1 MPLRSVISEREEE
14 LPKGELGELIKIAVE
29 EKDVISFGP
38 GEPDFTPPRH
48 VITAVK
54 KAVEK
59 GYTHYSPPPG
69 RIELLKEVAKKL
81 KRENFIDVKTEEI
94 IITTGSTEAILL
106 SLICVVDP
114 GESVLVPNPGFV
126 AYLPTVELLNGNPIS
141 IPLSKENR
149 FQIDTDEIKRLVKP
163 KRTRAIIINTPS
175 NPTGT
180 VFNKK
185 TLEGIADVAVDNDL
199 LIISDEAYEKFVYK
213 GKHISIG
220 SLNGMKDYVLTL
232 HSFSKTHGM
241 AGFRVG
247 YAAGPEKIIKAMR
260 GLHIYTTISAPTV
273 SQMAAIA
280 ALKGSQFHVRKNV
293 KEYNRRRRFVV
304 KRINEIKGFDCL
316 EPEGAFYAFPKIGF
330 KMSSLKFCKWLL
342 KNAKV
347 AVVPG
352 SDFGRYGEGFVRFS
366 YATSYDKIVKGMN
379 RIESAVSKLR

>member
-1 MPLRSVISEREEE
+1 MPLRSLISEREEE
-14 LPKGELGELIKIAVE
+14 LLKGELAELIRIAVE

-48 VITAVK
+48 VISAVK

-59 GYTHYSPPPG
+59 EYTHYSPPQG
-69 RIELLKEVAKKL
+69 RIKLLKEVAKKL
-81 KRENFIDVKTEEI
+81 KKENSIDVKPEEI

-106 SLICVVDP
+106 ALMCVVDP
-114 GESVLVPNPGFV
+114 GESVLIPNPGFIT
-126 AYLPTVELLNGNPIS
+126 YLPTVELLNGFPIS
-141 IPLSKENR
+141 IPLSKEKR
-149 FQIDTDEIKRLVKP
+149 FQMDTDEIKRLVDS

-185 TLEGIADVAVDNDL
+185 TLEGIADVAVDNNL
-199 LIISDEAYEKFVYK
+199 LIISDEAYEKFIYK

-232 HSFSKTHGM
+232 QSFSKTYGM

-247 YAAGPEKIIKAMR
+247 YAAGPKKVIDAMKN
-260 GLHIYTTISAPTV
+260 LHIYTSICAPTV

-280 ALKGSQFHVRKNV
+280 ALKGSQSHVKKNV
-293 KEYNRRRRFVV
+293 SEYNRRRKFMV

-316 EPEGAFYAFPKIGF
+316 EPEGAFYAFPKIDF

-352 SDFGRYGEGFVRFS
+352 SDFGRYGEGFVRLS

-379 RIESAVSKLR
+379 RVESAVKRLK

>member
-1 MPLRSVISEREEE
+1 MPLRSIISEREEE
-14 LPKGELGELIKIAVE
+14 LPKGELAELIRVAVE
-29 EKDVISFGP
+29 EKNVISFGP

-48 VITAVK
+48 IINSAK
-54 KAVEK
+54 KALDK
-59 GYTHYSPPPG
+59 GFTHYSPPPG
-69 RIELLKEVAKKL
+69 RAELLKEVAKKL
-81 KRENFIDVKTEEI
+81 KRENSIDVKLEEI

-106 SLICVVDP
+106 ALMCVVDP
-114 GESVLVPNPGFV
+114 GESVLVPNPGFI
-126 AYLPTVELLNGNPIS
+126 AYLPTVELLNGSPIS
-141 IPLSKENR
+141 IPLFKENK
-149 FQIDTDEIKRLVKP
+149 FQIDTDEIKRLIHP

-180 VFNKK
+180 VLNKK
-185 TLEGIADVAVDNDL
+185 TLEGIADVALDNDL

-232 HSFSKTHGM
+232 QSFSKTYGM

-247 YAAGPEKIIKAMR
+247 YAAGPKKIIDAMR
-260 GLHIYTTISAPTV
+260 NLHIYSTICAPTV

-280 ALKGSQFHVRKNV
+280 ALKGSQSHVRKNV
-293 KEYNRRRRFVV
+293 KEYNRRRKFMI

-342 KNAKV
+342 KNARV

-366 YATSYDKIVKGMN
+366 YATSFDKIVKGMK
-379 RIESAVSKLR
+379 RIEKAVKKLR